1 MNILQNL
8 SFRHKL
14 LLLIIVP
21 LIGILI
27 FATSSLKAAFD
38 EYKRDKFLAELQ
50 TVMAGMS
57 NIAHELQFERG
68 QTSSF
73 LASNGN
79 QGQSRLRSQR
89 QEANQAIR
97 QYDLN
102 TYAMGQ
108 LSAYPDSVNR
118 LHAITRIL
126 ERRSQ
131 IRSAVDSLS
140 ISQADAYN
148 YYTDLIYQLLESSGN
163 AAKLSTDATLTNLLR
178 TYNIFLW
185 AKESAGKERSL
196 LGKTLILDAFSKHSD
211 YEELVQYT
219 GFKNA
224 YFTSFKEFAS
234 PQQIQELEATNHSQA
249 GRRIEEIIQIANKRA
264 EIGNFGVSSQE
275 WMTVSTQR
283 VQELKTL
290 EEKLNN
296 EITAYIDDLLK
307 ASTDELRNTLL
318 LTIFSLL
325 ITIGLAIYI
334 SRLITRQAQGLVNTI
349 ATVADTKDLTLKA
362 PVLSRDELGSA
373 AQSFNVMVENLR
385 SMLHQIQDGSV
396 QLSAAAEESSTA
408 IAANAQGLHQ
418 QSTETSQ
425 AATATEEMSAT
436 ASEIARHTTQTV
448 EAVHRAQ
455 DASHQG
461 VDEIE
466 SSVQMMNALN
476 DEMSQANN
484 QVIQLRESSQSI
496 HEIVDVIK
504 AIAEQTNLLA
514 LNAAIEAARAGD
526 QGRGFAVVADEVRN
540 LAQRTQQSTTQI
552 EEMVIEFQNSAG
564 RISNVI
570 ESSFTRVQSSV
581 DQTISVRS
589 KLDEIN
595 HAIELINDMC
605 NQVAT
610 ASEEQV
616 AVANEIA
623 ENIRTIND
631 IANVSSVTGNQI
643 AQAAEEQTQLAAQ
656 QHDQIRQFKL

>member
-14 LLLIIVP
+14 LLLIVVP
-21 LIGILI
+21 LISTLI
-27 FATSSLKAAFD
+27 FAVTSLKSAFD
-38 EYKRDKFLAELQ
+38 NYERNQFLYEIQ
-50 TVMAGMS
+50 TVINGMTH
-57 NIAHELQFERG
+57 IAHELQYEREY
-68 QTSSF
+68 TASF
-73 LASNGN
+73 ISSNGEERKN
-79 QGQSRLRSQR
+79 KLSVER
-89 QEANQAIR
+89 QKTDQAILD
-97 QYDLN
+97 YDLLS
-102 TYAMGQ
+102 YAQGR
-108 LSAYPDSVNR
+108 LAAYPSSVQHLHDISNMLQRLNR
-118 LHAITRIL
+118 
-126 ERRSQ
+126 
-131 IRSAVDSLS
+131 IRSSADSLS
-140 ISQADAYN
+140 ISSLDASN
-148 YYTDLIYQLLESSGN
+148 YYTDVIYQLLISSGN
-163 AAKLSTDATLTNLLR
+163 AAKLSTDAHLTNLLR
-178 TYNIFLW
+178 TYNIFVW
-185 AKESAGKERSL
+185 AKENGAKESSL
-196 LGKTLILDAFSKHSD
+196 LSIALIADAFPSQSIYKSFT
-211 YEELVQYT
+211 QYY

-224 YFTSFKEFAS
+224 YLTSFSEFAN
-234 PQQIQELEATNHSQA
+234 PEQQQA
-249 GRRIEEIIQIANKRA
+249 LNALRDSNWGRRITEIIDIANTHA
-264 EIGNFGVSSQE
+264 ATGHFGVDPHEWITLASQRTE
-275 WMTVSTQR
+275 GLQ
-283 VQELKTL
+283 TL
-290 EEKLNN
+290 EGQLND
-296 EITAYIDDLLK
+296 EIQTYVNGLLK
-307 ASTDELRNTLL
+307 SSFAELRNTLIITIISLL
-318 LTIFSLL
+318 LTIV
-325 ITIGLAIYI
+325 LAIYI
-334 SRLITRQAQGLVNTI
+334 ARLITRQTQGLVDTI
-349 ATVADTKDLTLKA
+349 STVAHTKDLTLQA

-373 AQSFNVMVENLR
+373 AQSFNEMVESLR

-408 IAANAQGLHQ
+408 IAANAQGLQQ
-418 QSTETSQ
+418 QSSETSQ

-448 EAVHRAQ
+448 EAVHQAK
-455 DASHQG
+455 DASNQG

-476 DEMSQANN
+476 DEMSQANT

-514 LNAAIEAARAGD
+514 LNAAIEAARAGE

-581 DQTISVRS
+581 EQTVSVRA
-589 KLDEIN
+589 KLDEISN
-595 HAIELINDMC
+595 AIELINDMC

-610 ASEEQV
+610 AAEEQV

-643 AQAAEEQTQLAAQ
+643 AQAAKEQTQLATQ